1 MNFIEAGTGWASA
14 VSPIFLSFR
23 NMKPIGSKEAC
34 DLSTMTVREFYE
46 HALSERGFTADNAQY
61 AAVERLQRC
70 YDEWIGFKAQ
80 RSSSFKRLINRPDVP
95 RGVYMWGGVGR
106 GKSFLMDNF
115 YSVVPVI
122 RKTRVHFHEFMRSVH
137 RELDQLK
144 GVADPLDEV
153 ARRIAKKH
161 RLICFDEFHVSD
173 IADAMIL
180 YNLLKALF
188 DNGVSF
194 VMTSNYAPDML
205 YPDGLHRDRMLPTI
219 ALLEDRLDI
228 LNVDA
233 GVDYRKRALEQVGGY
248 HMPLG
253 AASDRALRHAFAK
266 VAETADENPIVRI
279 ESREIKSL
287 RRAGGVIWFDF
298 ATLCGG
304 PRSQNDYLEIA
315 SRFHTVILSGVP
327 RMSAAMSSEARRF
340 TWLVDVLYDHNV
352 KLLMSA
358 EVAPELLYQDGML
371 AQEFH
376 RTVSRIIEMQSR
388 EYMEAECRGINGSIV

>member
-1 MNFIEAGTGWASA
+1 MNVQESY
-14 VSPIFLSFR
+14 
-23 NMKPIGSKEAC
+23 
-34 DLSTMTVREFYE
+34 D
-46 HALSERGFTADNAQY
+46 HALAERGFTADEAQRQ
-61 AAVERLQRC
+61 AVMRLQRA
-70 YDEWIGFKAQ
+70 YDEWVAYKGQ
-80 RSSSFKRLINRPDVP
+80 RSNRLKKIINSPDVP

-106 GKSFLMDNF
+106 GKSFLMDSF
-115 YSVVPVI
+115 YSVVPVV
-122 RKTRVHFHEFMRSVH
+122 RKTRLHFHEFMRSVH
-137 RELDQLK
+137 RQLDELKGIANPLDQ
-144 GVADPLDEV
+144 V
-153 ARRIAKKH
+153 ARNIAKKY

-194 VMTSNYAPDML
+194 VMTSNYMPDTL

-219 ALLEDRLDI
+219 ELLKNKLDI

-233 GVDYRKRALEQVGGY
+233 GTDYRKRVLEQVKTY
-248 HMPLG
+248 HHPLG
-253 AASDRALRHAFAK
+253 AIADEELRTAF
-266 VAETADENPIVRI
+266 VTIAETHDEDPRI
-279 ESREIKSL
+279 TIETREIKSL

-315 SRFHTVILSGVP
+315 SRFHTVILSGIP
-327 RMSAAMSSEARRF
+327 QMSAAMSSEARRF
-340 TWLVDVLYDHNV
+340 TWLIDVFYDHKV

-358 EVAPELLYQDGML
+358 EVEPEALYTHGML
-371 AQEFH
+371 ANEFH

-388 EYMEAECRGINGSIV
+388 EYMESERRDVTNV